1 MAGSVLVTGGARRIG
16 LAICEELSAR
26 GWRVLAHSPDPHN
39 PLCADFTR
47 PDAADRLFA
56 AAVAQAPDLCAIV
69 NNAAVFSTAAELP
82 PAEGAALWAVNVTVP
97 VRLTELLA
105 ARLAERHAAGAVV
118 NLLDTRILKDLNG
131 IKDLKATKDL
141 KGIKDLEGI
150 KDLKDLNDLK
160 TTKVSSAPKSFAPYV
175 ASKLA
180 LARATVAQA
189 RSLAPVLRVNGV
201 APGPVLPPPDAANRE
216 KGGPILLPRRPTPGD
231 VAAAVAFLLD
241 AETVTGQ
248 ILAVDSGQHILHDA

>member
-1 MAGSVLVTGGARRIG
+1 MTGSVLVTGGARRIG

-26 GWRVLAHSPDPHN
+26 GWCVLAHSRDPHN

-69 NNAAVFSTAAELP
+69 NNAAVFSTVAELP

-118 NLLDTRILKDLNG
+118 NLLDTRILNDLRV
-131 IKDLKATKDL
+131 IKDPE
-141 KGIKDLEGI
+141 GINDLEV
-150 KDLKDLNDLK
+150 
-160 TTKVSSAPKSFAPYV
+160 TEVSSAPKSFAPYV